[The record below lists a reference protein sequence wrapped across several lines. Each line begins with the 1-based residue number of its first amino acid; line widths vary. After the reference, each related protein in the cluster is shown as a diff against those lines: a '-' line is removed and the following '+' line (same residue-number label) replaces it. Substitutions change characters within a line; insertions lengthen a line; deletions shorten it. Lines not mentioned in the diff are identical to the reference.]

1 MPPREPQELIPDWS
15 IHPGT
20 ILRQVLEQRGIRQAE
35 LAERTGLTAKHIN
48 QIVTGGIG
56 ISGDVA
62 LLLERAL
69 DIDARFWTR
78 ADADYQAYT
87 SKQKA
92 RAQVQEYAAWAGKFD
107 AATLRRYG
115 ITGPGDEPATIVE
128 KILRFFGVA
137 SPEAFE
143 QTWLRPRV
151 SFRRSQ
157 AFTVAEQN
165 TALWLRLVERSAE
178 HVTVPQLRPGLLR
191 KAARTIPAM
200 TNLAITDGF
209 TAARA
214 ALAEAGVILTFVRE
228 VPETRVCGATWWLGA
243 HQPVIAL
250 TARGRKP
257 DSFWFNLLHEV
268 GHILLHPRRTTF
280 LDLDMDKTVSDPA
293 EQQANTFAE
302 DTLLSAA
309 ARAQIAQVATREQ
322 LLLLAARLGVGATI
336 VAGHHGYATS
346 RWNIGGTLRGKITDD
361 DIDMLERISGSQ
373 DDRAN
378 LYTLHPTADR
388 QPITKVACAV
398 TSMTPHRPGIGRADL
413 GSQSSSG

>member
-1 MPPREPQELIPDWS
+1 MPPHGPQELEPDWS

-20 ILRQVLEQRGIRQAE
+20 ILRQVLEKRGIRQAE
-35 LAERTGLTAKHIN
+35 LAARTGLTAKHIN
-48 QIVTGGIG
+48 QIVTEGIG

-78 ADADYQAYT
+78 ADADHQAYS

-92 RAQVQEYAAWAGKFD
+92 KAQVQEYYAWASKFD
-107 AATLRRYG
+107 EATLRRYG
-115 ITGPGDEPATIVE
+115 ITGPGDEPATIAE
-128 KILRFFGVA
+128 NILRFFGVA

-165 TALWLRLVERSAE
+165 TALWLRLVERSSE
-178 HVTVPQLRPGLLR
+178 GVNVPQLRPGLLR

-228 VPETRVCGATWWLGA
+228 IPETRMCGATWWLGA

-257 DSFWFNLLHEV
+257 DSFWFNLLHEA

-280 LDLDMDKTVSDPA
+280 LDLDTDKKMNDPA
-293 EQQANTFAE
+293 EQQANAFAQ
-302 DTLLSAA
+302 DTLLPAA
-309 ARAQIAQVATREQ
+309 ARTQIAQAATREQ
-322 LLLLAARLGVGATI
+322 LLLLAARLGVGVTI
-336 VAGHHGYATS
+336 VAGHHGSATS

-361 DIDMLERISGSQ
+361 DVEMLERISGSQ
-373 DDRAN
+373 GDRAH
-378 LYTLHPTADR
+378 L
-388 QPITKVACAV
+388 CAA
-398 TSMTPHRPGIGRADL
+398 SGCGR
-413 GSQSSSG
+413 